1 MTSDSNGNAA
11 VEVLDSDQNAVDV
24 VADFTN
30 EGILRDISV
39 NFAVVGS
46 SGGTPPPPASS
57 STPGTITTVPAATS
71 TSDSGTTAPTT
82 AILRA
87 VGMSGS
93 SAGKSHKVKEQ
104 ITLLRLVSPV
114 HGKHYVL
121 IKVKSS
127 ASSAKVQLRLI
138 SAAGHATTAGH
149 HSKTTSSSKTVKVQ
163 TNRQVKVTVSSTV
176 RKIKAAKL
184 LT

>member
-1 MTSDSNGNAA
+1 M
-11 VEVLDSDQNAVDV
+11 
-24 VADFTN
+24 
-30 EGILRDISV
+30 V
-39 NFAVVGS
+39 NFAVAGS

-57 STPGTITTVPAATS
+57 STPGTITTVSSSAN
-71 TSDSGTTAPTT
+71 SGTTTPTT

-87 VGMSGS
+87 VGLSGS

-104 ITLLRLVSPV
+104 ITLLRLVSPA

-121 IKVKSS
+121 MKVKSS
-127 ASSAKVQLRLI
+127 TSSAKVQLRLI

-149 HSKTTSSSKTVKVQ
+149 HNRTKTSSKTVRVR
-163 TNRQVKVTVSSTV
+163 TNRLVKVTVSSTV

-184 LT
+184 LS